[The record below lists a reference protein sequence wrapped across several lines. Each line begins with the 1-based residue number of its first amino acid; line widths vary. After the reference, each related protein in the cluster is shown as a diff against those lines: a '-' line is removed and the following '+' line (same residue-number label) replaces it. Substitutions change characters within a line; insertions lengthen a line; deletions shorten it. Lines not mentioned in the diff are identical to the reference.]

1 MMNIVKSIRKRK
13 RMILENV
20 SKEKK
25 HNRKW
30 LVIENVSML
39 KIY

>member
-20 SKEKK
+20 SK
-25 HNRKW
+25 RK
-30 LVIENVSML
+30 ET
-39 KIY
+39 